1 MPTKQSFIRVAAKHT
16 ILDTVKPSDDGEGIV
31 LRVYES
37 SGSRESLDI
46 YINDSIN
53 EAYETNLLEEE
64 TSALTI
70 VDQTLS
76 TAVTPFEVKTIKVN
90 EVKVD

>member
-1 MPTKQSFIRVAAKHT
+1 M
-16 ILDTVKPSDDGEGIV
+16 